1 MVEILELLV
10 TNGADINK
18 QDDRGYSA
26 LHICAWENYADCIPF
41 LLSHGANVNAV
52 TKSGQTPLALAE
64 ANENTESADL
74 LHK

>member
-1 MVEILELLV
+1 MIEILKLLV
-10 TNGADINK
+10 TNGAVINK

-41 LLSHGANVNAV
+41 LLSNGANVNAV
-52 TKSGQTPLALAE
+52 TKSGDTPLALAE

-74 LHK
+74 LLK

>member
-26 LHICAWENYADCIPF
+26 LHICAWENYPDCIPF
-41 LLSHGANVNAV
+41 LLNHGANVNAV
-52 TKSGQTPLALAE
+52 TKSGETPLALAE
-64 ANENTESADL
+64 ANEHTESADL
-74 LHK
+74 LRK